1 MMTRKNISL
10 VVSKVLLS
18 VAFAQAQTGDW
29 QAVEHLSPGTK
40 LKILLSQGRT
50 LSVTASSWQQLTTT

>member
-1 MMTRKNISL
+1 
-10 VVSKVLLS
+10 VLLS

-40 LKILLSQGRT
+40 LKIQLSQGRT